1 MKGINVCPSYDIFVI
16 LFQFFFF
23 FQRLIEVL
31 PQKRPTA
38 NEILEMI
45 EGKLMNEKPIVE
57 KTVNNQ
63 TPRIEQKLKINLD
76 TERKSKCCCM
86 L

>member
-1 MKGINVCPSYDIFVI
+1 MENLTWVI
-16 LFQFFFF
+16 IVAFFL
-23 FQRLIEVL
+23 QRLIEVL

-45 EGKLMNEKPIVE
+45 EGKLMDENLIDEKV
-57 KTVNNQ
+57 VNNQ
-63 TPRIEQKLKINLD
+63 TPRIEKILKNNLD